1 MVALIAALALVA
13 AYPLSS
19 PREARASGVTVSDLN
34 QPGVTPDALA
44 NALVGPG
51 VTVSGVTYTG
61 AKRAAGKFSGGASSI
76 LFDNGIILDTG
87 KVQTY
92 PTDLACSQG
101 VEGPNTCHENPPKLG
116 TENTTAF
123 GTSGDT
129 QLTALSGFTTYDA
142 AILEFDFVPQ
152 FAGIQFKYVFSS
164 DEYSDYSNTQF
175 NDVFAFFINGT
186 NCALTPDG
194 KPVSVNTINNGND
207 ITGGD
212 TTPHNPLLFR
222 DNVRPTPGTIDS
234 QMDGLT
240 TVLTCTATVNP
251 GVNNHMKL
259 AIADAS
265 DRLFDSAVFLQ
276 GGSLIS
282 VVPTVTTTTL
292 HGGGQNGPAI
302 TVPQGTAVTD
312 SATLTGA
319 NASKAGGT
327 MTYTVYSDATC
338 STVFA
343 SGGVK
348 TVVNGTVPDSNP
360 VTMSQIGTFHW
371 IAAYSGDTTT
381 GNAASSSN
389 CVDETV
395 TVTGDA
401 PISAT
406 GTSFSAT
413 EGQLV
418 TATVATVKDGDPND
432 MAAEYKATIDW
443 GDGTAPSVVVLT
455 GPNGGPYSVTGTHTY
470 AEEGTYTVKVHVTD
484 SDSTNT
490 ADTTST
496 ARVADAA
503 LTSSCPTPATA
514 TTKAST
520 APPISTQTFA
530 GSTARFNDSSTTGTP
545 NDFTATINWGDSMSS
560 AGTIA
565 GGPGIAPYTVSGSHT
580 YSTTGTFTVT
590 TTINDV
596 GGASTSVKCQLLV
609 AGFPTANGGTFVVGD
624 LEAMAPPMIGNSLT
638 WWSSQWAIINQMS
651 LGPAPSSMK
660 GFAGFE
666 DMALPSPL
674 PPLTKLCGM
683 KYTTDTGNSTPPP
696 PSVPTDMLV
705 FVSSQIT
712 QNGSVITGD
721 IREVIVV
728 HNNPGYAPDPG
739 HTGTG
744 TEEAI
749 VCTS

>member
-34 QPGVTPDALA
+34 QTGVTPDALA

-92 PTDLACSQG
+92 PTDPACSQG
-101 VEGPNTCHENPPKLG
+101 VEGPNTCHENPPKYG

-129 QLTALSGFTTYDA
+129 QLTALSGFKTYDA

-194 KPVSVNTINNGND
+194 KPVSVNTINSGND

-265 DRLFDSAVFLQ
+265 DNFFDSAVFLQ

-360 VTMSQIGTFHW
+360 VTMSQTGTFHW

-395 TVTGDA
+395 MVTA
-401 PISAT
+401 EQPITAT
-406 GTSFSAT
+406 GTPVNAI
-413 EGQLV
+413 EGTQF
-418 TATVATVKDGDPND
+418 TGTVATFTDPD
-432 MAAEYKATIDW
+432 PTDTAGEYSASIDW
-443 GDGTAPSVVVLT
+443 GDGSLTSPSPGT
-455 GPNGGPYSVTGTHTY
+455 VTGGNGSFTVTGSHMY
-470 AEEGTYTVKVHVTD
+470 AEEGSYPITVTIRDVDNPSNPVIVK
-484 SDSTNT
+484 
-490 ADTTST
+490 ST
-496 ARVADAA
+496 AKVVDAA
-503 LTSSCPTPATA
+503 LSSTCAMPAFTAQTYSGPTA
-514 TTKAST
+514 TFTDK
-520 APPISTQTFA
+520 
-530 GSTARFNDSSTTGTP
+530 SSTGTLS
-545 NDFTATINWGDSMSS
+545 DFSATINWGDGSS
-560 AGTIA
+560 TGTIS
-565 GGPGIAPYTVSGSHT
+565 GGPGNAPYTVSGSHT
-580 YSTTGTFTVT
+580 YGSTGTFTVT
-590 TTINDV
+590 TTVKDV
-596 GGASTSVKCQLLV
+596 GGSTTTATCHVLV
-609 AGFPTANGGTFVVGD
+609 FAFPTATGAFVIGDLADPLPIVGD
-624 LEAMAPPMIGNSLT
+624 SVT
-638 WWSSQWAIINQMS
+638 WWSSQWAQLNPMS
-651 LGPAPSSMK
+651 GGPAPAAMK

-666 DMALPSPL
+666 DNPL
-674 PPLTKLCGM
+674 GTPRTCGSSW
-683 KYTTDTGNSTPPP
+683 TTDTGNATPPP
-696 PSVPTDMLV
+696 ASVPEFMGVL
-705 FVSSQIT
+705 VSSTIT
-712 QNGSVITGD
+712 QNGSVITGN
-721 IREVIVV
+721 IKQVVIV

-739 HTGTG
+739 HTGSG
-744 TEEAI
+744 TILAI
-749 VCTS
+749 VCIS